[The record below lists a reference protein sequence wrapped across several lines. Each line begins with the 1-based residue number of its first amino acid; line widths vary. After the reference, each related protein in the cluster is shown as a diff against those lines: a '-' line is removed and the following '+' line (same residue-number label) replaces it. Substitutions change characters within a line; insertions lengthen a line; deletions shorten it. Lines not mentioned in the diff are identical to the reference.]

1 MFLTG
6 KGHKLAHK
14 PHDKETHK
22 EKLSTE
28 EVHIKK
34 TTPVFERSPKE
45 AVSNQVIGD
54 SEYRKALKKFG
65 QPKPSPDKTLHMR
78 DQEYR
83 KALKRMKDIGQ

>member
-22 EKLSTE
+22 EKQSTE
-28 EVHIKK
+28 ELPNKK
-34 TTPVFERSPKE
+34 ATPVVERSSKE
-45 AVSNQVIGD
+45 VISNRVIGD
-54 SEYRKALKKFG
+54 SEYRAALKKFG
-65 QPKPSPDKTLHMR
+65 QSKPSADKMLHMR